1 MKEKGTRRLR
11 EFLESELESG
21 AYVIHHEAVFRA
33 ATKALTSA
41 ERGPELE
48 AAALEAMAGLAVRYP
63 EGSGYWEGFA
73 SSVKDASVSSASKT
87 KAMQVVRGGLLDPE
101 QASSALR
108 LYRFFLD
115 HYEAGLCDLAARTF
129 LQTLTE
135 MRVGGQMET
144 VLRDS
149 FRTELRDILAAL
161 SRAGWLEARELAGFL
176 ELAED

>member
-11 EFLESELESG
+11 EFLKSELESG
-21 AYVIHHEAVFRA
+21 AYVMHHEAVFRA
-33 ATKALTSA
+33 ATEALTSA
-41 ERGPELE
+41 ERDPELE
-48 AAALEAMAGLAVRYP
+48 APALEAMAGLAVRYP
-63 EGSGYWEGFA
+63 EGSRYWEGFV

-87 KAMQVVRGGLLDPE
+87 KAMQVVRSGLLDPD

-115 HYEAGLCDLAARTF
+115 HSEARLSDLAARTF

-135 MRVGGQMET
+135 MRVGGQMER

-149 FRTELRDILAAL
+149 FRTELREILAAL
-161 SRAGWLEARELAGFL
+161 GTAGWLEAGELAGFL
-176 ELAED
+176 ELAEG